1 MHARKS
7 SRPSTALGHSG
18 RFKPEPLVLSVVRN
32 RDATLLDL
40 RSQRYF
46 TLNEVG
52 TRIWVLL
59 SKGTEHAV
67 IAELL
72 AEEYDAPFDVIA
84 SDTSAIVDALVK
96 ARLVRPLDEDGSPAG
111 RTTRRLRI
119 PWLGGSWRISV
130 RGGRH
135 GRA

>member
-1 MHARKS
+1 MHARKF
-7 SRPSTALGHSG
+7 SRPSTALGHSE
-18 RFKPEPLVLSVVRN
+18 RFKPETLVMSGG
-32 RDATLLDL
+32 RDSDAALLDL

-59 SKGTEHAV
+59 SEGTEHAV
-67 IAELL
+67 IVELL

-84 SDTSAIVDALVK
+84 ADTRAILTTLMR
-96 ARLVRPLDEDGSPAG
+96 ARLVRPMDGGGSPAR
-111 RTTRRLRI
+111 RTTDRLRL
-119 PWLGGSWRISV
+119 PWVGGAWRMTV

-135 GRA
+135 GRG